1 VYDPRADPGADVVLL
16 APALRRGLDQEEF
29 TVAYQPIVRLAD
41 EGIDHYEAL
50 LRWTT
55 PTGPVSPDSFVTVA
69 ERTGLVGD
77 LGRYALERALAELA
91 AIRAAGRDDV
101 GMSVNLSV
109 RQLAEDGLAEL
120 IATLL
125 DRYELPAPCVTMEV
139 TEGVLLNAT
148 GRGWDALDGV
158 RGLGV
163 QIALDDFGT
172 GYSQLP
178 YLRQFDFDEIKID
191 QSFVAAMHED
201 LRAKALIAGAIAF
214 AHVAGMRVVAEGIER
229 REQAEELREL
239 GCTHGQ
245 GYLFGAATRSPSANG
260 RRRPRPGSG
269 AQPGVDHQ
277 RE

>member
-1 VYDPRADPGADVVLL
+1 
-16 APALRRGLDQEEF
+16 
-29 TVAYQPIVRLAD
+29 
-41 EGIDHYEAL
+41 
-50 LRWTT
+50 
-55 PTGPVSPDSFVTVA
+55 
-69 ERTGLVGD
+69 
-77 LGRYALERALAELA
+77 
-91 AIRAAGRDDV
+91 
-101 GMSVNLSV
+101 MSVNLSV

-125 DRYELPAPCVTMEV
+125 DRYKLPAPCVTMEV

-148 GRGWDALDGV
+148 GRGWSALDGV
-158 RGLGV
+158 RELGV

-178 YLRQFDFDEIKID
+178 YLRQFAFDEIKID

-201 LRAKALIAGAIAF
+201 LRAKALIAGTITF
-214 AHVAGMRVVAEGIER
+214 AQVAGMRVVAEGIER
-229 REQAEELREL
+229 RDQAEELHEL

-260 RRRPRPGSG
+260 RRRPRPGPG
-269 AQPGVDHQ
+269 AQPGVDQQ